1 MNRSDITDDFMQ
13 SCITET
19 LSFDHTTYVSKLQRV
34 CNIEKCNAVF
44 YRQALQH
51 EGFCLE
57 MHNAY
62 YKVRGHSRMLYMN
75 VFFHLLILDPERTMY
90 DWDTFRYIIFS
101 LLLVEHKQRLIHI
114 LSLDKITNSED
125 KVWLDYH
132 MYRFGEVCGKIKKRF
147 YVEKIPVLLSDDT
160 IVGNKRKNI
169 DDGGDCDA
177 TPKRKKVEEDEAI
190 HEYNFEFEGNNIM
203 ESENENDLEFDD
215 TLWMQYDEN
224 QVEDH
229 VHEILP
235 EPGINGG
242 DDNDLE
248 YNKEKEK
255 EGHLLNVS
263 YTISSVSDIEKL
275 KYHLI
280 ELLHQR
286 KKAMVCNLTDYD
298 DYCFWM
304 NKQRQQ
310 HSK

>member
-1 MNRSDITDDFMQ
+1 MLFRS
-13 SCITET
+13 
-19 LSFDHTTYVSKLQRV
+19 
-34 CNIEKCNAVF
+34 
-44 YRQALQH
+44 
-51 EGFCLE
+51 
-57 MHNAY
+57 
-62 YKVRGHSRMLYMN
+62 
-75 VFFHLLILDPERTMY
+75 
-90 DWDTFRYIIFS
+90 
-101 LLLVEHKQRLIHI
+101 
-114 LSLDKITNSED
+114 
-125 KVWLDYH
+125 
-132 MYRFGEVCGKIKKRF
+132 
-147 YVEKIPVLLSDDT
+147 
-160 IVGNKRKNI
+160 
-169 DDGGDCDA
+169 GDCDA